1 MNLAQ
6 LRAFHAVANHS
17 TFSAAAQALG
27 VSQSAIT
34 QHVKSLEDAVG
45 TRLFLRSAG
54 GVELTADALD
64 LLPKVRQAIL
74 MLDDISTR
82 MNEGRAL
89 AAGHLA
95 IGLCAPYVAMPI
107 LRRFTADHPGVQLDV
122 RLENSSRLLE
132 LVAQHRV
139 DIAIATLREPHP
151 DFACD
156 FVVGQRVEI
165 LVGPGHPWWDRQQ
178 IEARELAGERLVTR
192 EAGSMTR
199 HLFEA
204 ALAERQLELRPHLIL
219 GSREAV
225 KEAVALGIGIG
236 IVLDQE
242 RGFDPRLRAIA
253 ISDMDIVAGEY
264 LVTRRET
271 RSLGSVAAFL
281 AIAHDVANNRT
292 AGRHA

>member
-45 TRLFLRSAG
+45 TRLFLRSPG

-74 MLDDISTR
+74 MLDDIATR
-82 MNEGRAL
+82 MNEGRVL
-89 AAGHLA
+89 ATGHLA

-107 LRRFTADHPGVQLDV
+107 LKRFTAEHPGVQLEV

-139 DIAIATLREPHP
+139 DIAIATLRAPHP

-165 LVGPGHPWWDRQQ
+165 LVGVGHPWWDRQQ
-178 IEARELAGERLVTR
+178 IEARALVGQRLVTR

-199 HLFEA
+199 HLFET
-204 ALAERQLELRPHLIL
+204 ALADRQIELRPHLTL

-253 ISDMDIVAGEY
+253 ISDMEIVAGEY

-271 RSLGSVAAFL
+271 RSLGSVAALL
-281 AIAHDVANNRT
+281 AIAHDIAHGTT

>member
-34 QHVKSLEDAVG
+34 QHVKSLEYAVG

-82 MNEGRAL
+82 MNEGRVL

-107 LRRFTADHPGVQLDV
+107 LKRFTAEHPGVQLDV

-165 LVGPGHPWWDRQQ
+165 LVGAGHPWWDRQQ
-178 IEARELAGERLVTR
+178 IEARELAGQRLVTR

-253 ISDMDIVAGEY
+253 ISDMDIAAGEY

>member
-107 LRRFTADHPGVQLDV
+107 LRRFTAEHPGVQLDV

-292 AGRHA
+292 AGRHV